1 MFDYTNTDN
10 MAKSISTD
18 SKAKNGRTNIKTPYS
33 SFKDAAKEN
42 AKAKQT
48 TSGIQIRLGVMVF
61 GILLASLFYFF
72 PDVLTSIGSTSNS
85 GKVNALY
92 VCQSG
97 SS

>member
-1 MFDYTNTDN
+1 
-10 MAKSISTD
+10 MAKSIPTD

-61 GILLASLFYFF
+61 GILLASVFYLF
-72 PDVLTSIGSTSNS
+72 PDVLTSIGSASNS
-85 GKVNALY
+85 GKVNAL
-92 VCQSG
+92 
-97 SS
+97 